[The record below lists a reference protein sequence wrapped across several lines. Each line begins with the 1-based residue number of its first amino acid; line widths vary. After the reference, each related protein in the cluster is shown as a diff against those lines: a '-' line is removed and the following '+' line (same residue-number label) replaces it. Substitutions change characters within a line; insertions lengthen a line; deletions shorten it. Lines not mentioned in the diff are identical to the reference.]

1 MRRASRKPG
10 MRFLALY
17 RYYRFL
23 NMSVF
28 DAALLAYQLR
38 VK

>member
-1 MRRASRKPG
+1 

-23 NMSVF
+23 NMSMF
-28 DAALLAYQLR
+28 AAARFAYQLR
-38 VK
+38 AK